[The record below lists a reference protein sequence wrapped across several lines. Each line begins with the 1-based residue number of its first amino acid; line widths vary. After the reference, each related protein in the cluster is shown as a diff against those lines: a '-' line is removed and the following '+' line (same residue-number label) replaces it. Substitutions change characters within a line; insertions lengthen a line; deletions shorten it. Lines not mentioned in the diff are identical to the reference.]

1 MFKEIKLAAEL
12 SNKAQRNWDHGITI
26 PKKDINTIIPDGKYF
41 HKPPNKVHKDKSK
54 YNRKQKHKND
64 KD

>member
-1 MFKEIKLAAEL
+1 MK
-12 SNKAQRNWDHGITI
+12 
-26 PKKDINTIIPDGKYF
+26 PKKDINTTIPDGKYF